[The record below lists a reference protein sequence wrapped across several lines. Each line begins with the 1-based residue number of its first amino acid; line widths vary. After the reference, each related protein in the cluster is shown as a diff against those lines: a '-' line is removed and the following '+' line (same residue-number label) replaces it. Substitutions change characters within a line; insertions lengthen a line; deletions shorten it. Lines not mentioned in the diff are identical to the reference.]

1 MQSDLLPATSLSVSC
16 RPDVWLQQW
25 AALPTFSK
33 GLHIRSRVALSRD
46 VFYDASRLWAVKLR
60 LFHQFRQVQPHR
72 FWHALLCRIRA
83 HGFESGT
90 NLLDPKKRNMKQ
102 SFWVVFSVTGYIEIR
117 WNRLQFQG
125 TVLSC
130 SCMWRQKGIWCNIG
144 NINVKMWWI
153 FVSRRMPRW
162 LARMWALCGVWPT
175 QTARSTDYQRS
186 FRFSQKK
193 MKRNQKNTKEQL
205 NDWTHSKH
213 HWRRSCASCSFV

>member
-1 MQSDLLPATSLSVSC
+1 MFGSSNEQPCQLFPKAFRSEAVSRCLAMCFMMHQDCEQSSCACFISFDRFNLTGSGMLSYAEFERMVLNQAQISWIL
-16 RPDVWLQQW
+16 R
-25 AALPTFSK
+25 K
-33 GLHIRSRVALSRD
+33 G
-46 VFYDASRLWAVKLR
+46 
-60 LFHQFRQVQPHR
+60 
-72 FWHALLCRIRA
+72 
-83 HGFESGT
+83 
-90 NLLDPKKRNMKQ
+90 MKQ

-117 WNRLQFQG
+117 WNSLQFQG

-144 NINVKMWWI
+144 NINVKMWRI

-193 MKRNQKNTKEQL
+193 MKRNQKNIKEQL
-205 NDWTHSKH
+205 NDSTHSKH